1 MPNETT
7 EKLREMA
14 AHRGL
19 RLVAS
24 RRRKPGGDFGKCG
37 LNDAKGEAVFG
48 IGDEGLTASAEQIED
63 YLRGATSNA
72 WSKSAASVEARPKS
86 RAETKARRA
95 AKPKAEPKVAPTPE
109 PRTKPKA
116 APAPKPEPKPRFK
129 VKVENLLTGL
139 PAAKRAE
146 AFTELLARPGVR
158 VERIV
163 SRGQSTPEDAPMV
176 QDQDEWVL
184 LLEGA
189 AGLRIEDSD
198 EVTLHAG
205 DHVWIAR
212 GQKHW
217 VTWTAKDRPSV
228 WLAVHLT

>member
-19 RLVAS
+19 KLVSS
-24 RRRKPGGDFGKCG
+24 RRRKPGGDFGKYG
-37 LNDAKGEAVFG
+37 LHDTKGAPVFG
-48 IGDEGLTASAEQIED
+48 IEKDGLTAGAGEIED

-72 WSKSAASVEARPKS
+72 WSKSAGSVKARGKARP
-86 RAETKARRA
+86 E
-95 AKPKAEPKVAPTPE
+95 
-109 PRTKPKA
+109 PKA
-116 APAPKPEPKPRFK
+116 APAPKPKPKPRFK
-129 VKVENLLTGL
+129 VKVANLLTKL

-146 AFTELLARPGVR
+146 AFTKLLVRPGIR

-163 SRGQSTPEDAPMV
+163 SRGQATPEDEPMM
-176 QDQDEWVL
+176 QAQDEWVL

-189 AGLRIEDSD
+189 AGLRIEDSA
-198 EVTLHAG
+198 EVTLGPG

-212 GQKHW
+212 GQRHW
-217 VTWTAKDRPSV
+217 VTWTAEDRPSV
-228 WLAVHLT
+228 WLAMHLD

>member
-19 RLVAS
+19 KLVSS
-24 RRRKPGGDFGKCG
+24 RRRKPGGDFGKYG
-37 LNDAKGEAVFG
+37 LHDAKGAPVFG
-48 IGDEGLTASAEQIED
+48 VEKDRLTAGAEEIEG
-63 YLRGATSNA
+63 YLRGAASNA
-72 WSKSAASVEARPKS
+72 WSKSAGSV
-86 RAETKARRA
+86 KARR
-95 AKPKAEPKVAPTPE
+95 KAGPE
-109 PRTKPKA
+109 VKA
-116 APAPKPEPKPRFK
+116 APAPKPKPKPRFK
-129 VKVENLLTGL
+129 VKVANLLTKL

-146 AFTELLARPGVR
+146 AFTELLARPGIR

-163 SRGQSTPEDAPMV
+163 SRGQATPEDEPMV
-176 QDQDEWVL
+176 QAQDEWVL

-189 AGLRIEDSD
+189 AGLRIEDSA
-198 EVTLHAG
+198 EVTLGPG
-205 DHVWIAR
+205 DHVWIAG

-228 WLAVHLT
+228 WLAVHLD

>member
-7 EKLREMA
+7 DKLREMA

-19 RLVAS
+19 KLVAS
-24 RRRKPGGDFGKCG
+24 RRRKAGGDFGKYG
-37 LNDAKGEAVFG
+37 LNDAKGAPVFG
-48 IGDEGLTASAEQIED
+48 IDKGGLTASAEEVED
-63 YLRGATSNA
+63 YLRGAASNA
-72 WSKSAASVEARPKS
+72 WSKSAGSVKARARPKAVS
-86 RAETKARRA
+86 A
-95 AKPKAEPKVAPTPE
+95 PK
-109 PRTKPKA
+109 
-116 APAPKPEPKPRFK
+116 PAPKPKPRFK
-129 VKVENLLTGL
+129 VTVANLLTGL
-139 PAAKRAE
+139 PPATRAE
-146 AFTELLARPGVR
+146 VFTELLARPGTR

-163 SRGQSTPEDAPMV
+163 SRGQSTPQEAPMV

-184 LLEGA
+184 LLAGA

-205 DHVWIAR
+205 DHVWIGR

-228 WLAVHLT
+228 WLAIHVD

>member
-7 EKLREMA
+7 DKLRDMA

-19 RLVAS
+19 KLVTS
-24 RRRKPGGDFGKCG
+24 RRRKPGGDFGKYG
-37 LNDAKGEAVFG
+37 LNDAKGAPVFG
-48 IGDEGLTASAEQIED
+48 VDKDRLTASAEEIED
-63 YLRGATSNA
+63 YLRGAASNA
-72 WSKSAASVEARPKS
+72 WSKSAGSVKARPK
-86 RAETKARRA
+86 
-95 AKPKAEPKVAPTPE
+95 
-109 PRTKPKA
+109 PRPGPKA
-116 APAPKPEPKPRFK
+116 APTPKPKPRFK
-129 VKVENLLTGL
+129 VKVENLLTRL

-163 SRGQSTPEDAPMV
+163 SRGQATPGGAPMV
-176 QDQDEWVL
+176 QAQDEWVL

-205 DHVWIAR
+205 DHVWIAG
-212 GQKHW
+212 GQQHW
-217 VTWTAKDRPSV
+217 VTWTAKDRPTV
-228 WLAVHLT
+228 WLAIHLD